1 MMTPFTNDLGYGWK
15 LKSIE
20 REFDEYETQGG
31 EIMLFQYWSAF
42 AIGPN
47 KEELG
52 VTRETKEQA
61 VQDLIKII
69 ETGEYLGSGDGH
81 VH

>member
-1 MMTPFTNDLGYGWK
+1 MTPFTGDLGYGWR

-20 REFDEYETQGG
+20 REFDEYETQTG
-31 EIMLFQYWSAF
+31 EVMLFQYWSAF

-47 KEELG
+47 QEHLG
-52 VTRETKEQA
+52 VTRETKEKA
-61 VQDLIKII
+61 IEDLIRII
-69 ETGEYLGSGDGH
+69 ETGEYLGPGDGN